1 MSGARFAVFAR
12 RARVLPSRGVHNG
25 LFRFT
30 VKGQPRGAVR
40 RGWLSKRKKKKRKKV
55 SLPLLH
61 FNTPRPPPSLL
72 LTLFALSRYDTVN
85 VYMVPVTKSVD
96 GATDATND
104 DALAKNS
111 NRVIATSAE
120 VPVWD
125 SMLLTKVMVRSPA
138 LSTVPPVLDRI
149 N

>member
-1 MSGARFAVFAR
+1 
-12 RARVLPSRGVHNG
+12 
-25 LFRFT
+25 
-30 VKGQPRGAVR
+30 
-40 RGWLSKRKKKKRKKV
+40 
-55 SLPLLH
+55 
-61 FNTPRPPPSLL
+61 
-72 LTLFALSRYDTVN
+72 
-85 VYMVPVTKSVD
+85 MVPVTKSVD

-111 NRVIATSAE
+111 NRVIDTSAE

-149 N
+149 NWRLPLNASSGLENCTLNPVATNTSLADGNTNSMGSVCKSMYSTSVWEVD